1 MSIRTSIKTV
11 AVFGAGQMG
20 AGIAQVFAAS
30 GRNVLLQDAAP
41 AAVERGIAGI
51 KSSLEKLAAKG
62 KIAADVPAATVA
74 RIKPASIAD
83 ARSADLVIEA
93 IIENAE
99 IKKKLFA
106 ELNGVCAA
114 DVVFASNTSSISIS
128 ELAAGSGR
136 PTQFV
141 GMHFF
146 NPVPLMQLVEVVV
159 GVQTAEPVVELT
171 IALAR
176 EVGKIPHRVKDHPG
190 FVSNRVLM
198 PLINEAIAALQDGV
212 ADAKTIDEVMKL
224 GCNHPMGPLALAD
237 LIGLDTCLFIME
249 VLHRDLGED
258 RYRPTPLLR
267 TMVRAGRL
275 GRKTKL
281 GFYDY
286 NEAK

>member
-1 MSIRTSIKTV
+1 MQIRTNIKTV

-30 GRNVLLQDAAP
+30 GRTVLLQDAA
-41 AAVERGIAGI
+41 AGAVERGIAGI
-51 KSSLEKLAAKG
+51 GKSLDKLVQKG
-62 KIAADVPAATVA
+62 KIAGDVAAKTVA
-74 RIKPASIAD
+74 NLKPASIQD
-83 ARSADLVIEA
+83 AASADLVIEA

-106 ELNGVCAA
+106 ELNKVCGA

-136 PTQFV
+136 PTQFI

-159 GVQTAEPVVELT
+159 GMQTAQPVIDLT
-171 IALAR
+171 IKLAQ
-176 EVGKIPHRVKDHPG
+176 EVGKTPHQVKDHPG

-198 PLINEAIAALQDGV
+198 PLINEAISTLQDGV

-249 VLHRDLGED
+249 VLHRDLGDD

-267 TMVRAGRL
+267 TMVRAGKM
-275 GRKTKL
+275 GRKCGK

-286 NEAK
+286 E